1 MVQEGL
7 SAAEECLCLASTC
20 ERFTA
25 MSSQNYITPQLV
37 LGYESQKS
45 ITPLQYFKWHQSLYV
60 LIFRT
65 GISARPCLYSCIFQK
80 FSFIIFKLIEC
91 CATVHLCVC
100 INTRVFLCF
109 IVVCTCV
116 WRVVWGPDVRDHQM
130 RALAKVYTSTTPE
143 CQAGGSSVLSCPF
156 CIPRTYYFTL
166 VHPEGVFVLW
176 LWWGWRQ

>member
-7 SAAEECLCLASTC
+7 SAAEECLCLGSSC

-25 MSSQNYITPQLV
+25 TSSQNYITPPLV

-45 ITPLQYFKWHQSLYV
+45 ITPLQYFKWHQSLYI

-91 CATVHLCVC
+91 CGTVHLCVC
-100 INTRVFLCF
+100 ISTCVFLCF
-109 IVVCTCV
+109 YRCVYVCV
-116 WRVVWGPDVRDHQM
+116 EGGLRAWRTWPSNAGLSQS
-130 RALAKVYTSTTPE
+130 VYLHYSWMSGRGE
-143 CQAGGSSVLSCPF
+143 VQS
-156 CIPRTYYFTL
+156 
-166 VHPEGVFVLW
+166 
-176 LWWGWRQ
+176 